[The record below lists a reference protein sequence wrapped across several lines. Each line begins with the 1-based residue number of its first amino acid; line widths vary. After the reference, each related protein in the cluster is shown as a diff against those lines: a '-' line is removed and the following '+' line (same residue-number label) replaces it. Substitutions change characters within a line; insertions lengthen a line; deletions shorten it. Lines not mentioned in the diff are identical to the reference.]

1 MSYDFG
7 GSIYLFVPPL
17 EEDDVHFE
25 FFVINMLSID
35 DVFAYSIGRRRLIYL
50 TASLWNLGI

>member
-1 MSYDFG
+1 MIFAALSP
-7 GSIYLFVPPL
+7 YLSPL

-25 FFVINMLSID
+25 FFVTNMLSIH
-35 DVFAYSIGRRRLIYL
+35 DVFAYSIRRRGLTYL